1 MTFSLTI
8 TMVLYSIGMAC
19 GQLLFKLA
27 AISPGKPGAPPSIF
41 NTLNFYLLGGIVL
54 YGSLTLLWVW
64 ILRSVP
70 LSKAYPFVA
79 LSFLFT
85 PMLSK
90 LFLDERLSTG
100 YFAGLLLIAAGVIVT
115 VRA

>member
-1 MTFSLTI
+1 MSNSLI
-8 TMVLYSIGMAC
+8 LTMVLYSIGMAC

-27 AISPGKPGAPPSIF
+27 ATHSMRATTLPPIF
-41 NTLNFYLLGGIVL
+41 AYLNPYLLGGLVL
-54 YGSLTLLWVW
+54 YGSLTLLWIW

-85 PMLSK
+85 PLLSK
-90 LFLDERLSTG
+90 LVLGESLSTG
-100 YFAGLLLIAAGVIVT
+100 YFAGLFLIAAGVIVT